1 MANLF
6 QQGQS
11 PQGQTN
17 QQLLQ
22 AIRQNP
28 RAYVGQ
34 LKQNPAGFLR
44 QFGID
49 IPEGM
54 TDPMQIAQRLYGAP
68 PPGLFG
74 RR

>member
-6 QQGQS
+6 QGQS
-11 PQGQTN
+11 PQGQAN

-49 IPEGM
+49 IPDGM
-54 TDPMQIAQRLYGAP
+54 TDPMQIVQRLYGSP
-68 PPGLFG
+68 PPGFMG

>member
-6 QQGQS
+6 QGQP
-11 PQGQTN
+11 PQGQAN

-54 TDPMQIAQRLYGAP
+54 TDPMQIVRRLYGSP
-68 PPGLFG
+68 PPGFMG

>member
-6 QQGQS
+6 QGQS

-54 TDPMQIAQRLYGAP
+54 SDPMQIVQRLYGSP
-68 PPGLFG
+68 PPGFMG